1 MIKDGK
7 DRHEVED
14 TLNGLTDEEVSEFY
28 PEK

>member
-7 DRHEVED
+7 DRDEVED